1 MEMKTKYKSRLI
13 SFATAAFFT
22 MTLSTIGTV
31 NKVYAASTGQEILIT
46 EVMPMSRTSDDSY
59 EYIELYNNSDKN
71 IDLKDYKL
79 PLQNIDF
86 TTSKIISPKGVLVL
100 CTKSSTTLEN
110 FNTFY
115 GTSLTAEKYVVLP
128 FVDEVLSNS
137 LATSIILAKDDGI
150 VVSRAQYSTV
160 DFQVKKSIT
169 YKYSETEFDM
179 IMVGQSQNPTPGSIT
194 AGQAPQNGVRVT
206 GIALSKSY
214 LAMDVSQT
222 SALYATVAPATA
234 TNKSVIWTSDNANVV
249 EVNQQGVLTS
259 KSVGVANITATTVD
273 GGFAATCTVVVAR
286 VPVTGMTLNKNSAAV
301 DVGKAIILTA
311 SIVPENATNKS
322 VTWTSSNSNIASVD
336 SNGIVIGN
344 AAGQVKITAAT
355 VDGNYT
361 AVCTVTVNSVNSVVR
376 VTGIALNKTNVTLKT
391 GNVII
396 LEPQIS
402 PSNATNKQVTWKS
415 SNSDVAYV
423 DNLQG
428 IVVAKQPGA
437 ARITATTVDGGRIAN
452 CYVTVTNAIDSYVPV
467 TSIELNTNVILMN
480 KGENESLTA
489 ETLPANATN
498 KSVTWSTDDS
508 SVVTVDSY
516 GKISALKEGIA
527 VVTAKAADGS
537 LKDRCFII
545 VRADEEADSK
555 IFSMRLNKTF
565 IRVKEGKF
573 EKLTPIIN
581 PGYMKKTNLDW
592 KSSNEAIATVSDDGR
607 VRGIREGEVEITVTT
622 KDGKYSAKC
631 TVQVTDG
638 KGFGNGNGN
647 GNGRGK

>member
-22 MTLSTIGTV
+22 MTLSTLGTV

-46 EVMPMSRTSDDSY
+46 EVMPMSQTSDDSY

-115 GTSLTAEKYVVLP
+115 GIALTADKYAVLP
-128 FVDEVLSNS
+128 FVSEALSNTVE
-137 LATSIILAKDDGI
+137 TSILLAKDDGT

-169 YKYSETEFDM
+169 YKYAETGFDM
-179 IMVGQSQNPTPGSIT
+179 IMVRQSQSPTPGSIT
-194 AGQAPQNGVRVT
+194 PGQAPQNGVRVT

-214 LAMDVSQT
+214 LTMDVNQT

-234 TNKSVIWTSDNANVV
+234 TNKSVVWKSDNINVV
-249 EVNQQGVLTS
+249 EVSQQGVLAS
-259 KSVGVANITATTVD
+259 KAQGIANITATTVD
-273 GGFAATCTVVVAR
+273 GGFAATCTVVVTR
-286 VPVTGMTLNKNSAAV
+286 VPVTGITLNKSSAAV

-336 SNGIVIGN
+336 SNGIVIGK
-344 AAGQVKITAAT
+344 ASGQVTITAAT

-361 AVCTVTVNSVNSVVR
+361 AVCNVIVNSVSAVVP
-376 VTGIALNKTNVTLKT
+376 VTGITLDKTNATLKT
-391 GNVII
+391 GDVII
-396 LEPQIS
+396 LGAQIS
-402 PSNATNKQVTWKS
+402 PSNATNKQITWKS
-415 SNSDVAYV
+415 SDSNVVSVE
-423 DNLQG
+423 NQQG
-428 IVVAKQPGA
+428 IITAKQPGIA
-437 ARITATTVDGGRIAN
+437 WITATTVDGGLITY
-452 CYVTVTNAIDSYVPV
+452 CYVTVTNVVGSYIPV
-467 TSIELNTNVILMN
+467 ASIELNTNVILMN
-480 KGENESLTA
+480 KGESESLTA
-489 ETLPANATN
+489 TVLPSNATN
-498 KSVTWSTDDS
+498 KSVNWSTDDS
-508 SVVTVDSY
+508 SVITVASN

-527 VVTAKAADGS
+527 VITAKAADGS

-545 VRADEEADSK
+545 VRSDEEVDSK
-555 IFSMRLNKTF
+555 IFSMRLNKTS

-573 EKLTPIIN
+573 EQLTPIIK
-581 PGYMKKTNLDW
+581 PGYMKKTDLVW
-592 KSSNEAIATVSDDGR
+592 KSDNEDVAFVTQDGR
-607 VRGIREGEVEITVTT
+607 VFGRKQGETTITVTT
-622 KDGKYSAKC
+622 KDGKYSSKC

-638 KGFGNGNGN
+638 KDFGNGK
-647 GNGRGK
+647 GKGK